1 MREEYHLPL
10 FFYRIIPISVI
21 SCLNGRMKIAML
33 ISGGVD
39 SSVSLRLLKDAGHDI
54 TAFYLK
60 IWLEDELS
68 FLGECPWEEDI
79 EYVSRVCREAGVPFE
94 VVPFQKEYWER
105 VVSYVI
111 EEARLGRTPN
121 PDVFCNAWI
130 KFGVFYDRFGKD
142 FDKVA
147 TGHYAQ
153 VEERDFPK
161 ATFSVPPGLTSAP
174 GGREISLTRRHPEE
188 ISRTGSISSDK
199 QENTE
204 KILSENR
211 HEKEFLLKKS
221 PDPVKDQTYFLSRLT
236 QEQLSKALFPI
247 GKYRKEE
254 VRELARTYDLPN
266 AERKDS
272 QGICFLGAVAFDK
285 FLEHYLGTKEGDI
298 VDMKTGKKIGRHRG
312 YWFHTIGQ
320 RRGLGLSGGPWYV
333 AAKDMTSNTV
343 FVSNAWRSEE
353 MERRNFALREFGWI
367 SGVPS
372 EKTRLS
378 VKIRHGAKEYP
389 CDIAF
394 GGQGNVTVKLDG
406 SDRGI
411 ASGQIAALYDGE
423 YCLGGGIIAE

>member
-1 MREEYHLPL
+1 MTFLPL
-10 FFYRIIPISVI
+10 FFYHIIPISVI

-68 FLGECPWEEDI
+68 FLGDCPWEEDI

-130 KFGVFYDRFGKD
+130 KFGIFYDRFGKD

-153 VEERDFPK
+153 TEERDGL
-161 ATFSVPPGLTSAP
+161 SV
-174 GGREISLTRRHPEE
+174 
-188 ISRTGSISSDK
+188 
-199 QENTE
+199 
-204 KILSENR
+204 
-211 HEKEFLLKKS
+211 LKKS

-236 QEQLSKALFPI
+236 QAQLSKALFPI

-266 AERKDS
+266 AGRKDS

-333 AAKDMTSNTV
+333 AGKDMTSNTV
-343 FVSNAWRSEE
+343 LVSNAWRSEE
-353 MERRNFALREFGWI
+353 MERSEFAVREHSWI
-367 SGVPS
+367 AGVPP

-389 CDIAF
+389 CNIAF
-394 GGQGNVTVKLDG
+394 GENGNLAVRLDG
-406 SDRGI
+406 TDRGI
-411 ASGQIAALYDGE
+411 ASGQVAAFYDGDR
-423 YCLGGGIIAE
+423 CIGSGIIA